1 MKRCIRVEII
11 PLVLFLF
18 LILIFGCAKK
28 KLTTPI
34 LPVTYL
40 MKDYFPLNQG
50 DQWTW
55 EVTGDTIIE
64 SFSDGDISWGE
75 PYVDLNANGV
85 YDFGEQY
92 QDLNFNG
99 KYDGPNDPWTP
110 DIPYDDRNSNG
121 TYDPPNGVWDSG
133 EQFIDLDG
141 NGSCGIATILNL
153 KASISLS
160 QEHDYLIR
168 TGSYECV
175 LYGDSLSGG
184 MWADEDHFTND
195 SLGLRW
201 HGHADRKDLYDLL
214 ATLQPI
220 SIANEIVQPGDSI
233 INTDTSFDSGDPIG
247 IYNWISTFEMTEDVT
262 VPAGSFEACLKFK
275 SVASGWIGNMQR
287 YNGTSYQWYAKG
299 VGLVKSEG
307 PEEGEYWLLKSAK
320 VGGTDYP

>member
-1 MKRCIRVEII
+1 MKKHIPITII
-11 PLVLFLF
+11 PLGIVLS
-18 LILIFGCAKK
+18 LILWGGCSKTK
-28 KLTTPI
+28 ITTPI

-64 SFSDGDISWGE
+64 SYSDGDISWGE
-75 PYVDLNANGV
+75 PFVDLNANGI

-92 QDLNFNG
+92 QDLNLNG
-99 KYDGPNDPWTP
+99 EYDGPNDPWTP

-121 TYDPPNGVWDSG
+121 TYDPQNGIWDEG

-141 NGSCGIATILNL
+141 DGICGIATTLNL
-153 KASISLS
+153 KAVISLS
-160 QEHDYLIR
+160 QEQTYLIR
-168 TGSYECV
+168 TGSFERV

-184 MWADEDHFTND
+184 MWAGEDHFTND

-201 HGHADRKDLYDLL
+201 YGHSDRKDLFDLL

-220 SIANEIVQPGDSI
+220 SIANEIVQPGDTLVNI
-233 INTDTSFDSGDPIG
+233 DTSFDSGNPTG
-247 IYNWISTFEMTEDVT
+247 IYTWVSTFEMTEDAT

-275 SVASGWIGNMQR
+275 SVASGWTDNMQR
-287 YNGTSYQWYAKG
+287 YNGTSYQWYAKD

-307 PEEGEYWLLKSAK
+307 PGEGEYWLLKSAK
-320 VGGTDYP
+320 INGKNYP